1 MPSLATFVWADVCSR
16 LGLGDRAGEFYEL
29 LEPFSQPAR
38 GHGCLRV
45 GREVAL
51 GLLVALQGGASRP
64 RAQGIDPAAEI
75 EERFGAPPW
84 PRSAVLAQQ
93 TPLPVSPGFERVE
106 GRRSRSWIGRDAVLC
121 VGAGLWTLA
130 ATSGRASPPN
140 TCRRDLRARLL
151 RK

>member
-84 PRSAVLAQQ
+84 PRSAVAG
-93 TPLPVSPGFERVE
+93 TTDSTAGFAWIRARRRAPLTLLDRTRRGPLCWCWAVDARRYERACQSAEYVQ
-106 GRRSRSWIGRDAVLC
+106 
-121 VGAGLWTLA
+121 AGL
-130 ATSGRASPPN
+130 ASE
-140 TCRRDLRARLL
+140 TT
-151 RK
+151 